1 MPARSRRLA
10 TSSKPAA
17 WSRPRTASA
26 WSQPCS
32 IHNAPPGE
40 RAPAPCAMRARSPS
54 PSAPSVSA
62 ARLEAHVALSQVR
75 IVAGHVGR
83 VGDDQLE
90 ALAGRHGVEP
100 AAFDKAHRGRQ
111 FPGVAGGHGQRG
123 RTQVA
128 GHHARV
134 APGQRDRDRDRAAAG
149 AQVQHRRRGLAFQA
163 LQRGFDQHL
172 GVRTRNQHVGR
183 DAEKMAHEFAAADQ
197 IGHRLARQ
205 PAPGQVLISL
215 LRGGRQRI
223 GVMRQQ
229 PGARLLQ
236 HVLQQHAHFQARQP
250 GIGEQGLDLGHR
262 APPWLRRRRP
272 APPAARPGV
281 RRSAR
286 RSVLPGRLP

>member
-32 IHNAPPGE
+32 IHNAPPGLS

-62 ARLEAHVALSQVR
+62 PRGSKHVALSQVR

-229 PGARLLQ
+229 PGARLRNTCSNSMRTSRRGSRASASK
-236 HVLQQHAHFQARQP
+236 VLTWVIARLRGSDVVAQRR
-250 GIGEQGLDLGHR
+250 QLLGLVFGD
-262 APPWLRRRRP
+262 
-272 APPAARPGV
+272 
-281 RRSAR
+281 R